1 MKPPFIYFKKIA
13 LKALRQPRQ
22 RFWPKILTS
31 YFFCSNLYL
40 NFLRSCY
47 ENISKFVCVV
57 SEKIGKWTWQ
67 FGYCSSP
74 QPVPVYNFRETESTF
89 SVPFLKLRGRLLIAP
104 WHGFHLFDKEM
115 KIRLIP
121 LQEGL
126 LLDLLIFLLL
136 QSVCCSKY
144 SAKTTDFSVL
154 NVFLHFL
161 HQFSRTHFGIFVTV
175 MRSKCHFLQAK
186 VFHEGNFEDKFLSC
200 GLSPPWFN
208 MLEINSISII
218 IYLFSWNDMYS
229 LKLWR

>member
-1 MKPPFIYFKKIA
+1 MA
-13 LKALRQPRQ
+13 
-22 RFWPKILTS
+22 
-31 YFFCSNLYL
+31 
-40 NFLRSCY
+40 
-47 ENISKFVCVV
+47 
-57 SEKIGKWTWQ
+57 
-67 FGYCSSP
+67 YCSSL
-74 QPVPVYNFRETESTF
+74 QPVVVYNFREIESTF

-126 LLDLLIFLLL
+126 LLDLLISLLL

-144 SAKTTDFSVL
+144 SAKTNFSIL
-154 NVFLHFL
+154 NVFSRFL
-161 HQFSRTHFGIFVTV
+161 HQFVRTHFRILATV
-175 MRSKCHFLQAK
+175 MRPKFLFLLAK
-186 VFHEGNFEDKFLSC
+186 VFHEGNFEENFLSC

>member
-1 MKPPFIYFKKIA
+1 MA
-13 LKALRQPRQ
+13 
-22 RFWPKILTS
+22 
-31 YFFCSNLYL
+31 
-40 NFLRSCY
+40 
-47 ENISKFVCVV
+47 
-57 SEKIGKWTWQ
+57 
-67 FGYCSSP
+67 YCSSL
-74 QPVPVYNFRETESTF
+74 QPVVVYNFREIEITF
-89 SVPFLKLRGRLLIAP
+89 SVSFLKLRGRRLIAP

-161 HQFSRTHFGIFVTV
+161 HQFLRTHFGIFVTV

-186 VFHEGNFEDKFLSC
+186 VFHEGNFEENFLSC